1 MRNHDVEMP
10 SRSPLP
16 IYSVGMYNHSLFSP
30 VQPTSDNV
38 VRLQSLSSA
47 SEIPDPIS
55 DRCAA
60 QKREFRPVLNGT
72 RMKPCLISTSPSSK
86 CVSPCVLANSDRL
99 RLTQERIH
107 PANHFPPPFFTKL
120 VRTFRMLSYSLVSSL
135 KSPHDRYC
143 WLSLH

>member
-1 MRNHDVEMP
+1 MRNHDVECH

-16 IYSVGMYNHSLFSP
+16 IYSVGMYNHSLFRP
-30 VQPTSDNV
+30 VQPTSNNV

-47 SEIPDPIS
+47 LNIADPIS

-60 QKREFRPVLNGT
+60 QKREFRPYLNGT
-72 RMKPCLISTSPSSK
+72 RMKPGLISTSPSSK
-86 CVSPCVLANSDRL
+86 SWCPCVLANSDRL
-99 RLTQERIH
+99 RLTQERIT

-120 VRTFRMLSYSLVSSL
+120 VRTFRIYRYSLVSSL

-143 WLSLH
+143 WLCYH